1 MTTGEERNAVRG
13 RSVSARLSTLAGIGI
28 VLVLLGVA
36 QVAAGEGD
44 APGMGFPDLEEGLKS
59 VPGCLGVETAQ
70 TSSGKSVI
78 FAWFEDKQAVLK
90 WYNSEMHQQVLQQ
103 FFADSEHQPPLHGV
117 PDDSGPIMAIASITF
132 SDETHFET
140 TQLPIS
146 QIAIELYAPIPGGI
160 FLGGRFAPES
170 LTVEGMR
177 DMATEGR

>member
-1 MTTGEERNAVRG
+1 MR
-13 RSVSARLSTLAGIGI
+13 ARLTLAGIGI

-44 APGMGFPDLEEGLKS
+44 APGMAFPDLEEGLRS
-59 VPGCLGVETAQ
+59 TPGCLGVETAQ

-90 WYNSEMHQQVLQQ
+90 WYNSDMHQQVQKM
-103 FFADSEHQPPLHGV
+103 FPTSHRPPLHDV
-117 PDDSGPIMAIASITF
+117 PDDIGPIMAIAAITF
-132 SDETHFET
+132 SDKAHFET

-146 QIAIELYAPIPGGI
+146 QISIELYAPITGGI

-170 LTVEGMR
+170 LAVEGMR
-177 DMATEGR
+177 DLAAEGR